1 VPNEDHPADRTSH
14 SRNSPRAT
22 RNAMWCPFLER
33 EPRLAEKYPK
43 LIETKAEP
51 ARAIEAKAHD

>member
-1 VPNEDHPADRTSH
+1 
-14 SRNSPRAT
+14 
-22 RNAMWCPFLER
+22 MWCPFLER